1 MELHNLKLELSEDGI
16 ALLSLNRPTKYNAL
30 NVETITELGK
40 VFNYIYDQ
48 DKIKV
53 VIMTGEGEKAFA
65 AGADISEIANL
76 TEISARRFVERG
88 QETFQQI
95 ENCPKPVIA
104 VVNGFALGGG
114 CELAMAC
121 HLRIATA
128 NAKFGQP
135 EVNLGLIPGYG
146 GTQRL
151 TLLVGKGRALELM
164 LTGDSIAAKEAHRIG
179 LVNHVCDD
187 KTTALEKAHEI
198 AKAMLAKAPLALGL
212 VIDAS
217 NAVYQAEDGYLAEAN
232 AFATACKTDDFKEG
246 TTAFL
251 EKRAPVFTGK

>member
-1 MELHNLKLELSEDGI
+1 MEYQNIKLEVDASGI
-16 ALLSLNRPTKYNAL
+16 AYLTLNRPSKYNAL

-40 VFNYIYDQ
+40 AFEYIYDE
-48 DKIKV
+48 DSVKV

-76 TEISARRFVERG
+76 NELSARKFVERG
-88 QETFQQI
+88 QDAFQRI
-95 ENCPKPVIA
+95 EVCPKPVIA

-121 HLRIATA
+121 HVRIATA

-151 TLLVGKGRALELM
+151 TMLVGKGRALELM
-164 LTGDSIAAKEAHRIG
+164 LTGDAIGAEEAHRIG
-179 LVNHVCDD
+179 LVNHVLPTKED
-187 KTTALEKAHEI
+187 ALEKARTMAATI
-198 AKAMLAKAPLALGL
+198 MTKAPQALAL
-212 VIDAS
+212 VIDS
-217 NAVYQAEDGYLAEAN
+217 VNAVYLAEDGYQIEAN
-232 AFATACKTDDFKEG
+232 AFANACKTEDFREG

-251 EKRAPVFTGK
+251 EKRSASFKGK